1 MPRLRIH
8 PSLPVAALALAL
20 GVPAALAAET
30 PVELAAGPGRD
41 QVVAACGMCHSL
53 DYIVMNSP
61 FQDRAGW
68 EKTVRKMVNVM
79 GAPLT
84 DAEVR
89 TIVDYLGTY
98 YSAAAQ

>member
-1 MPRLRIH
+1 MSPPDHHCACR
-8 PSLPVAALALAL
+8 VAALALAL
-20 GVPAALAAET
+20 GAQAALAGEI
-30 PVELAAGPGRD
+30 PVELAAGPGHD

-68 EKTVRKMVNVM
+68 EKTVRKMMNVM

-84 DAEVR
+84 EAEVA
-89 TIVDYLGTY
+89 TIVAYLGESY
-98 YSAAAQ
+98 AATPK